1 MQKQLEI
8 LYEQIKEQKI
18 SPENAIKEI
27 NELKLQHSL
36 KTQVSETVLMEGDA
50 IVAAVAPDLLQEKV
64 VHYFKKLL
72 STVIGLPVHRIEADV
87 PMEEYG
93 IDSVM
98 VMQLT
103 NQLEKIFGSL
113 PKTLFFEYQTIQALI
128 EYFLEVYQDQLMGLL
143 GIEEIAATAT
153 RKSAKDSAAMTGSV
167 KPVISNRRHLRFTTP
182 YSDTPQE
189 KVRATDIAII
199 GLSGRYPQAKN
210 IQEFWK
216 NLQAGKDSITEIP
229 KDRWD
234 YNLYFDEDKSKPGK
248 TYSKWGGFLNGVD
261 QFDPLFFNISPR
273 EAEIIDPQERL
284 FLQCVYETLEDA
296 GYTREALGMHQG
308 GGLGGDVGVFVGVMY
323 EEYQLYGAQE
333 QVQGRPIALAGNSA
347 SIANRVSYFCNFHGP
362 SVTLDTMCSSSLTAI
377 HLACQSLKQG
387 GCEFAI
393 AGGVN
398 ISIHPNKYLALG
410 QGKFVSS
417 KGRCESFG
425 QGGDGYVPGEGVG
438 AILLKPLS
446 KAIAE
451 GDHIYGIIKG
461 TAINHGGKTNGFTVP
476 NPNAQASVIGKAFKE
491 AGINPRTISYI
502 EAHGTGTSL
511 GDPIE
516 IAGLKKTFQE
526 YTKDK
531 QFCSIGSAKSN
542 IGHCESAAGIAGVT
556 KILLQLKYGQLV
568 PSLHS
573 EILNPNIDFGKTPFV
588 VQQELAEWKRPVLEI
603 NGEIQEYPRIAG
615 ISSFGAGGS
624 NAHVVIEEY
633 MDKDEQPSSIRI
645 TKQNPAI
652 IVLSAKNEQRLKEQ
666 VQQMVAAIQEQQISD
681 ENLANMAYTLQVGRE
696 AMEERVAVLVG
707 SSKELE
713 EKLKGFL
720 ADQDGIEDLYRG
732 QVKRNKDTMAIFAAD
747 DEMQEILKKWIA
759 HRKYGKLL
767 DLWVKGMIY
776 DWQKLYNDSK
786 PRRISLPTYP
796 FAKERYWVPEAGI
809 AASSNIISP
818 VTAGLLHPLL
828 HQNTSDFSEQRFSS
842 TFTGQEFFL
851 ADHVVKGQRVLPGVA
866 YLEMARAAVEQAAGV
881 LAEDKIGIRLKNVV
895 WVRPVAALGQPV
907 QVHIGLYPEENG
919 EIAYEIYSD
928 SETVDREPI
937 IHSQGSA
944 VLRSVTET
952 PRVDLKSLQAE
963 CGQSTFTSS
972 QCYEAFRTMGL
983 AYGSSHQGIEV
994 VYTGQ
999 EQVLAK
1005 LRLPASVSNTHN
1017 QFTLHPSLM
1026 DAALQATIGFMLV
1039 TGVTGSEASLKPV
1052 LPFALQEL
1060 EILSNCPSVMWAL
1073 LRYSAGSRAGDK
1085 VQKFDI
1091 DLCDEQGNVCVR
1103 IKGFSLRV
1111 LEREVGSVGKIGNNE
1126 MLLLEPYWKEQA
1138 SILETMDSAYVQ
1150 HVVML
1155 CELSEAYRESVETCM
1170 DTIRCVTLQIE
1181 KESIEERFQAYA
1193 VQVFEEIQTI
1203 LKNKQKGKVLIQV
1216 VVPTQEERQLFSG
1229 LLGLLKTAQLEN
1241 PKIIGQMIEVEV
1253 EGLSQEIIEILK
1265 ENSQS
1270 SIDNHVRYQGGTRWV
1285 NGWREVAVTEE
1296 ISLPWKDNGVYLITG
1311 GAGGLG
1317 LIFAQEIAHTVKN
1330 ATLILT
1336 GRSVLDEGKQEKI
1349 KAIETLG
1356 AFVEYRKVD
1365 VADKQAVGDL
1375 IQSIQEKFGSL
1386 SGIIHSAGVIRDKF
1400 MIQKTKEEMQEVLTP
1415 KVTGLVNLDHAS
1427 KEMNLDFFLLF
1438 SSMAGS
1444 LGNVGQADYSTANAF
1459 MDGYARYRN
1468 DMVVSK
1474 QRYGQTLSINWPLWK
1489 DGGMHVDKEAEKAM
1503 QGMGMIA
1510 METPIGIQALYQ
1522 GLVACKDQV
1531 MVIEGDVARIKQK
1544 LLSVT
1549 AATAVQVE
1557 KASILA
1563 FPAAGIDTRDLLE
1576 KVQATLVQEVSKILK
1591 VKIEDIDVGTE
1602 LNEYGFDSIT
1612 LTQFANELNQKY
1624 KLELTPTIFFEY
1636 PTIHSFAEYLNEEY
1650 KEVFT
1655 SQFAVQPRVEILLP
1669 TMGDEVTEIS
1679 STKKRHSRYVKMVD
1693 LSIAKSV
1700 ASTYEP
1706 IAIVGVSGKFPKAK
1720 DINEF
1725 WRNLVEDKDCITE
1738 IPKERWDWREYYG
1751 DPAEKANKTNI
1762 KWGGFIDGI
1771 DQFDPLFFG
1780 ISPKEA
1786 EFMDPQQRL
1795 LMTYIWKA
1803 IEDAG
1808 YSAQSFSGTK
1818 TAIFVGTGSS
1828 GYDKLLSKAN
1838 IAMESYS
1845 STGLL
1850 PSVGPN
1856 RMSYFLNIHGPS
1868 EPIETACSSSLVA
1881 IHRAVSAIESGNCQM
1896 AIAGGINTIITPEN
1910 HIKFNKTGMLCED
1923 GRCKTFSNQAN
1934 GYVRGEGV
1942 GMLILKKL
1950 KAAEEAGDHI
1960 YGIIRGTAVNH
1971 GGRANS
1977 LTAPNPKAQA
1987 ELLQTAYTKSGID
2000 PRTVSYIEAH
2010 GTGTEL
2016 GDPIEING
2024 LKTAFK
2030 ELYKET
2036 GDPQVL
2042 NCHCGLGSVKT
2053 NIGHLELAAG
2063 IAGVI
2068 KVLLQLKN
2076 KTLVKSLHSE
2086 TINPYIQLKDS
2097 PFYIVQETKEWK
2109 PLHDLQGNVIPRR
2122 AGVSSFGFGGVNG
2135 HVVIEEYI
2143 PRDRQMPINM
2153 DSASKPVII
2162 VLSAK
2167 SEKQLKEQAQQLLDS
2182 INSQQLSDE
2191 NLTDMAY
2198 TLQVGREGMEE
2209 RVAVIVRSIKELEE
2223 KLRGFVEGQ
2232 NGIDEFYRGQVK
2244 RNKDTMAVF
2253 TADEDMAKTVE
2264 AWISKKKYAKIM
2276 ELWVKGLI
2284 IDWNKLY
2291 GDSKP
2296 CRISLPAYPF
2306 TRERYWVPET
2316 STMDK
2321 LTSSAGVN
2329 LIHPLLHQN
2338 TSDLSEQRFSSTF
2351 TGQEFFLAD
2360 HIVKGQRVLPGVVY
2374 LEMAR
2379 AAVEQAAGALKDDRT
2394 VIQLKNVV
2402 WARPLA
2408 VGDQSL
2414 QIHIGLYLEASGEIA
2429 YEIYSQSEQADTK
2442 PVVHSQGSALLSSA
2456 TGNLTLNLKA
2466 LQDECNQSTL
2476 TSSQCYEIFG
2486 AMGIEYGSGHQGI
2499 EVVYVASNQVLA
2511 KLSLPS
2517 SISDTQAQFV
2527 LHPSLMDSVL
2537 QVSMAFMMVSGDAGG
2552 KASLKPVFPYALQE
2566 LQIVSNCPS
2575 LMWALLR
2582 YSVDSR
2588 ADDKVRKLD
2597 IDLCDEQGN
2606 VCIQMKGFSLRELG
2620 GELGLVGA
2628 TASINRKGGR

>member
-1 MQKQLEI
+1 MSMFGELGSVAASSS
-8 LYEQIKEQKI
+8 LEQK
-18 SPENAIKEI
+18 
-27 NELKLQHSL
+27 
-36 KTQVSETVLMEGDA
+36 VD
-50 IVAAVAPDLLQEKV
+50 
-64 VHYFKKLL
+64 
-72 STVIGLPVHRIEADV
+72 IGLLREKTLYQLKVLLAEFTKLSISKIVSDEPLES
-87 PMEEYG
+87 YG
-93 IDSVM
+93 IDSIM
-98 VMQLT
+98 ITQL
-103 NQLEKIFGSL
+103 NEKFASIFGEVS
-113 PKTLFFEYQTIQALI
+113 KTLLYEYQTLGVLVEYFISDYPQECMKWTGLI
-128 EYFLEVYQDQLMGLL
+128 EPVPSTPEKKPDVVPFHSEFPVLPSFKERKHLVRSL
-143 GIEEIAATAT
+143 TAVASSSDGS
-153 RKSAKDSAAMTGSV
+153 RDS
-167 KPVISNRRHLRFTTP
+167 
-182 YSDTPQE
+182 
-189 KVRATDIAII
+189 IAII
-199 GLSGRYPQAKN
+199 GMSGCYPQAKKLK
-210 IQEFWK
+210 EYWG
-216 NLQAGKDSITEIP
+216 NLQSGVDCIIEIP
-229 KDRWD
+229 KERWSLEEFYYSD
-234 YNLYFDEDKSKPGK
+234 QQEAIARGKS
-248 TYSKWGGFLNGVD
+248 YSKWGGFVEGFAD
-261 QFDPLFFNISPR
+261 FDPLFFNISPR
-273 EAEIIDPQERL
+273 ETLNMDPQERL
-284 FLQCVYETLEDA
+284 FIESCWEVFEDA
-296 GYTREALGMHQG
+296 GYTKDELKVKYNGRI
-308 GGLGGDVGVFVGVMY
+308 GVFAGITKTGFD
-323 EEYQLYGAQE
+323 LYGPDLWK
-333 QVQGRPIALAGNSA
+333 QGKKDFPHTSF
-347 SIANRVSYFCNFHGP
+347 SSVANRVSYLLNLQGP
-362 SVTLDTMCSSSLTAI
+362 SMAVDTMCSSSLTAI
-377 HLACQSLKQG
+377 HEACEYLHRKE
-387 GCEFAI
+387 CEMAI

-398 ISIHPNKYLALG
+398 LYVHPSSYNGLCAQQMLSADG
-410 QGKFVSS
+410 QCK
-417 KGRCESFG
+417 SFG
-425 QGGDGYVPGEGVG
+425 QGGNGFVPGEGVG
-438 AILLKPLS
+438 TILLKRLS
-446 KAIAE
+446 QAIIDE
-451 GDHIYGIIKG
+451 DHIYAVIRG
-461 TAINHGGKTNGFTVP
+461 TSINHDGKTNGYTVP
-476 NPNAQASVIGKAFKE
+476 NPTAQGDVIRKAMDKAGVNA
-491 AGINPRTISYI
+491 RTISYI
-502 EAHGTGTSL
+502 EAHGTGTEL

-516 IAGLKKTFQE
+516 ITGLTQAFR
-526 YTKDK
+526 KDT
-531 QFCSIGSAKSN
+531 QDTGYCAIGSVKAN
-542 IGHCESAAGIAGVT
+542 IGHLEAAAGIAGVT
-556 KILLQLKYGQLV
+556 KIVLQMQHQKLV
-568 PSLHS
+568 PSLHTKK
-573 EILNPNIDFGKTPFV
+573 LNPNINFKNTPFV
-588 VQQELAEWKRPVLEI
+588 VQQELAEWKRPKIEI
-603 NGEIQEYPRIAG
+603 NGEIREYPRIAG

-666 VQQMVAAIQEQQISD
+666 VQQMVAAIQQQQISD

-937 IHSQGSA
+937 IHSQGSV

-1531 MVIEGDVARIKQK
+1531 MVIEGDVMK
-1544 LLSVT
+1544 LRSFLG
-1549 AATAVQVE
+1549 
-1557 KASILA
+1557 L
-1563 FPAAGIDTRDLLE
+1563 DL
-1576 KVQATLVQEVSKILK
+1576 
-1591 VKIEDIDVGTE
+1591 IE
-1602 LNEYGFDSIT
+1602 F
-1612 LTQFANELNQKY
+1612 
-1624 KLELTPTIFFEY
+1624 
-1636 PTIHSFAEYLNEEY
+1636 
-1650 KEVFT
+1650 
-1655 SQFAVQPRVEILLP
+1655 
-1669 TMGDEVTEIS
+1669 DEV
-1679 STKKRHSRYVKMVD
+1679 D
-1693 LSIAKSV
+1693 
-1700 ASTYEP
+1700 
-1706 IAIVGVSGKFPKAK
+1706 
-1720 DINEF
+1720 NEF
-1725 WRNLVEDKDCITE
+1725 FQSLFEQIT
-1738 IPKERWDWREYYG
+1738 K
-1751 DPAEKANKTNI
+1751 
-1762 KWGGFIDGI
+1762 
-1771 DQFDPLFFG
+1771 
-1780 ISPKEA
+1780 
-1786 EFMDPQQRL
+1786 
-1795 LMTYIWKA
+1795 
-1803 IEDAG
+1803 
-1808 YSAQSFSGTK
+1808 
-1818 TAIFVGTGSS
+1818 
-1828 GYDKLLSKAN
+1828 
-1838 IAMESYS
+1838 
-1845 STGLL
+1845 
-1850 PSVGPN
+1850 
-1856 RMSYFLNIHGPS
+1856 
-1868 EPIETACSSSLVA
+1868 
-1881 IHRAVSAIESGNCQM
+1881 
-1896 AIAGGINTIITPEN
+1896 
-1910 HIKFNKTGMLCED
+1910 
-1923 GRCKTFSNQAN
+1923 
-1934 GYVRGEGV
+1934 GE
-1942 GMLILKKL
+1942 
-1950 KAAEEAGDHI
+1950 
-1960 YGIIRGTAVNH
+1960 
-1971 GGRANS
+1971 
-1977 LTAPNPKAQA
+1977 
-1987 ELLQTAYTKSGID
+1987 
-2000 PRTVSYIEAH
+2000 
-2010 GTGTEL
+2010 
-2016 GDPIEING
+2016 
-2024 LKTAFK
+2024 
-2030 ELYKET
+2030 
-2036 GDPQVL
+2036 
-2042 NCHCGLGSVKT
+2042 
-2053 NIGHLELAAG
+2053 
-2063 IAGVI
+2063 
-2068 KVLLQLKN
+2068 
-2076 KTLVKSLHSE
+2076 
-2086 TINPYIQLKDS
+2086 
-2097 PFYIVQETKEWK
+2097 
-2109 PLHDLQGNVIPRR
+2109 
-2122 AGVSSFGFGGVNG
+2122 
-2135 HVVIEEYI
+2135 
-2143 PRDRQMPINM
+2143 
-2153 DSASKPVII
+2153 
-2162 VLSAK
+2162 
-2167 SEKQLKEQAQQLLDS
+2167 
-2182 INSQQLSDE
+2182 
-2191 NLTDMAY
+2191 
-2198 TLQVGREGMEE
+2198 
-2209 RVAVIVRSIKELEE
+2209 
-2223 KLRGFVEGQ
+2223 
-2232 NGIDEFYRGQVK
+2232 
-2244 RNKDTMAVF
+2244 
-2253 TADEDMAKTVE
+2253 
-2264 AWISKKKYAKIM
+2264 
-2276 ELWVKGLI
+2276 
-2284 IDWNKLY
+2284 
-2291 GDSKP
+2291 
-2296 CRISLPAYPF
+2296 
-2306 TRERYWVPET
+2306 
-2316 STMDK
+2316 
-2321 LTSSAGVN
+2321 
-2329 LIHPLLHQN
+2329 
-2338 TSDLSEQRFSSTF
+2338 LSEEQFES
-2351 TGQEFFLAD
+2351 LA
-2360 HIVKGQRVLPGVVY
+2360 
-2374 LEMAR
+2374 
-2379 AAVEQAAGALKDDRT
+2379 
-2394 VIQLKNVV
+2394 
-2402 WARPLA
+2402 
-2408 VGDQSL
+2408 
-2414 QIHIGLYLEASGEIA
+2414 
-2429 YEIYSQSEQADTK
+2429 
-2442 PVVHSQGSALLSSA
+2442 
-2456 TGNLTLNLKA
+2456 LT
-2466 LQDECNQSTL
+2466 
-2476 TSSQCYEIFG
+2476 
-2486 AMGIEYGSGHQGI
+2486 
-2499 EVVYVASNQVLA
+2499 
-2511 KLSLPS
+2511 
-2517 SISDTQAQFV
+2517 
-2527 LHPSLMDSVL
+2527 
-2537 QVSMAFMMVSGDAGG
+2537 
-2552 KASLKPVFPYALQE
+2552 
-2566 LQIVSNCPS
+2566 
-2575 LMWALLR
+2575 R
-2582 YSVDSR
+2582 R
-2588 ADDKVRKLD
+2588 
-2597 IDLCDEQGN
+2597 
-2606 VCIQMKGFSLRELG
+2606 
-2620 GELGLVGA
+2620 
-2628 TASINRKGGR
+2628 GR